1 MRQRRC
7 FINDGS
13 ELRISGDP
21 SPSAADIQLTRAMRE
36 AANMMQ
42 ITFLDH
48 VIIGDASDDPLQR
61 GYYSFRE
68 AGLI

>member
-1 MRQRRC
+1 
-7 FINDGS
+7 
-13 ELRISGDP
+13 
-21 SPSAADIQLTRAMRE
+21 MRE
-36 AANMMQ
+36 AANLMQ

-48 VIIGDASDDPLQR
+48 VIIGDVSDDPLQR